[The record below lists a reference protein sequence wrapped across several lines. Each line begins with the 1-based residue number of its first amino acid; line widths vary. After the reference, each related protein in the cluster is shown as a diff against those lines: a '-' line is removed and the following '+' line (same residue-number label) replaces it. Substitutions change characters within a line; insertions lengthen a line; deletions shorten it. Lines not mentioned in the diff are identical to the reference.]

1 MSEEKDLS
9 FEETIKKL
17 DSIIKSLE
25 NSSVDDLEDMIMKY
39 EEGTDLLQKCYKY
52 LEDAEM
58 RVETISQNLNREKKE
73 NNES

>member
-1 MSEEKDLS
+1 MSEEKDIS

-17 DSIIKSLE
+17 DSVIKILE

-58 RVETISQNLNREKKE
+58 RVETISQKLNREKKE
-73 NNES
+73 DNES